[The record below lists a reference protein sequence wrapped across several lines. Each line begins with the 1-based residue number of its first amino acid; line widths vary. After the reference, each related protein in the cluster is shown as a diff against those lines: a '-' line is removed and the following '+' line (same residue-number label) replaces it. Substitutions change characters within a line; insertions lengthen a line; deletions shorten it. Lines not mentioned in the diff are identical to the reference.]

1 MTRKKVT
8 TYVVTY
14 SYKIDTAYGEKKWTS
29 QMMFDIEGRVST
41 ETFRLAVEKVT
52 HRHIDDIII
61 ENIFKL

>member
-14 SYKIDTAYGEKKWTS
+14 SYESNTEYGKKKWTF
-29 QMMFDIEGRVST
+29 QVMFDIEGKVNT
-41 ETFRLAVEKVT
+41 ETFRLAVENAT

-61 ENIFKL
+61 DNIFKL

>member
-8 TYVVTY
+8 KYVVTY
-14 SYKIDTAYGEKKWTS
+14 SYESEYGKKKWTF
-29 QMMFDIEGRVST
+29 QVMFDIEGRVNT
-41 ETFRLAVEKVT
+41 ETFRLAVEKAT

>member
-14 SYKIDTAYGEKKWTS
+14 SYESDTGFGKQKWTF
-29 QMMFDIEGRVST
+29 QVMFDIEGRVNT
-41 ETFRLAVEKVT
+41 ETFRLAVEKAT

>member
-14 SYKIDTAYGEKKWTS
+14 SYESEYGKKKWTF
-29 QMMFDIEGRVST
+29 QVMFDIEGRVNT
-41 ETFRLAVEKVT
+41 ETFRLAVEKAT

>member
-14 SYKIDTAYGEKKWTS
+14 SYESEYGKKKWTF
-29 QMMFDIEGRVST
+29 QVMFDIEGRVNT
-41 ETFRLAVEKVT
+41 ETFRLAVDKAT